1 MAGPMVQAWES
12 DHSRFHS
19 RRRACLTAG
28 EKLPDRLALLVVDHG
43 AEVDELARSLAGQ
56 PVELRT
62 CPDPAEALLVV
73 GRTCPDAVLLGPA
86 TGRLDPI
93 EFLSIVRADD
103 PDVPVVVGADP
114 GSGDFASRATDAG
127 ANVVVPR
134 PYRVK
139 QLLAVLS
146 SLSSG
151 AQPLD
156 IRPMA
161 IDLGRLKVD
170 GEVPRMWLD
179 GAEITLPPMEFL
191 LLRFFAERVGSVLT
205 REAVVRALWGET
217 PPSSNSLNVHVAR
230 LRKRLGDDDHDPQW
244 IRVVR
249 RLGYQFTVPPR
260 SPDVHPGR

>member
-1 MAGPMVQAWES
+1 MPGPVVAAWES
-12 DHSRFHS
+12 DNSRFHS
-19 RRRACLTAG
+19 RGRACRTTG
-28 EKLPDRLALLVVDHG
+28 RKLPDRLALLVVDG
-43 AEVDELARSLAGQ
+43 GPEADELARSMAGQ

-73 GRTCPDAVLLGPA
+73 GRTCPDVVLLGPA
-86 TGRLDPI
+86 AGRLDPL

-114 GSGDFASRATDAG
+114 GGDFASRATDAG
-127 ANVVVPR
+127 ASIVVPR

-139 QLLAVLS
+139 QLLALLK
-146 SLSSG
+146 SLSTG
-151 AQPLD
+151 TEKID

-179 GAEITLPPMEFL
+179 GIEVNLPPMEFL
-191 LLRFFAERVGSVLT
+191 LLRYLAERVGSVLT
-205 REAVVRALWGET
+205 RQAVSEALWGQA
-217 PPSSNSLNVHVAR
+217 PPSSNSLNVHVGR
-230 LRKRLGDDDHDPQW
+230 LRKRLGDDDQDPQW